1 MYSYAAR
8 ALLHYARWAE
18 QHEYPYLEKP
28 EILEYPTETWAAQDM
43 RKSEV
48 FNYAA
53 QHSRGDE
60 RQLLRERARFF
71 FDSSVEQLSS
81 AATRTMC
88 RPLVLMLSLGYR
100 QGYFDTR
107 GVPEA
112 RAPGQAYEFGEPEV
126 FLPQKER
133 AKRTLVRAGMVG
145 AVLTMVA
152 GLVGFVVWRA

>member
-1 MYSYAAR
+1 
-8 ALLHYARWAE
+8 
-18 QHEYPYLEKP
+18 
-28 EILEYPTETWAAQDM
+28 
-43 RKSEV
+43 
-48 FNYAA
+48 
-53 QHSRGDE
+53 
-60 RQLLRERARFF
+60 
-71 FDSSVEQLSS
+71 
-81 AATRTMC
+81 MC